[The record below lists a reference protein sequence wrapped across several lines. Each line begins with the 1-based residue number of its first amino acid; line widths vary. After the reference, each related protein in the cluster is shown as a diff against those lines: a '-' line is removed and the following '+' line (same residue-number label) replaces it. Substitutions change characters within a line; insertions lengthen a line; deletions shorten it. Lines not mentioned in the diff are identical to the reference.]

1 VLMDIV
7 ELDALLLDILKFN
20 LMRIFSIVYT

>member
-1 VLMDIV
+1 MLMDIV